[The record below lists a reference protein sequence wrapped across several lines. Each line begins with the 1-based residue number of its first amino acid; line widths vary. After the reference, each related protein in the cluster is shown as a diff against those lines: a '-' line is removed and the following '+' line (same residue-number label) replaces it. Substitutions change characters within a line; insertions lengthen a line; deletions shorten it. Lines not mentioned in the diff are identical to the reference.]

1 MAALSDVRAVDG
13 MRFRSMRVFTSLKA
27 IGLAAA
33 LLLTSGAAFAESAEE
48 LLKKGDVHDRK
59 FQPKEAL
66 EYYLPAEKA
75 EPNNPK
81 ILLRIARQY
90 RHLMPDSHSKWE
102 KLKLGG
108 LALSYAQRAVAA
120 APNDAEAHTSVAVSY
135 GKLLPLQGAR
145 EQAQASAKIKASV
158 DRALQIDPSND
169 TALNVLGRWHRIL
182 ADVSPVKRALAP
194 LVAGKLP
201 KGSNDEAV
209 RVLQKAVSI
218 NPKRPMHHIELGRVY
233 AQMDRKEEA
242 RQAIQR
248 GLSLPN
254 MDRDDVEYKGY
265 GRETLAEI
273 R

>member
-1 MAALSDVRAVDG
+1 MKIFRLITALCA
-13 MRFRSMRVFTSLKA
+13 
-27 IGLAAA
+27 LAAA
-33 LLLTSGAAFAESAEE
+33 GYAESVEE

-66 EYYLPAEKA
+66 GYYLPAERA
-75 EPNNPK
+75 EPSNPVV
-81 ILLRIARQY
+81 LLRIARQY
-90 RHLMPDSHSKWE
+90 RHLMPDAHSKWE

-108 LALSYAQRAVAA
+108 LALSYAQRAASI
-120 APNDAEAHTSVAVSY
+120 APNNSEAHTSVAISY

-145 EQAQASAKIKASV
+145 EQAQGSQKIKDAL
-158 DRALQIDPSND
+158 DRALRLDSAND

-182 ADVSPVKRALAP
+182 ADVSPVKRAFAP

-209 RVLQKAVSI
+209 RALQKAISI

-233 AQMDRKEEA
+233 AQMDRDTEA
-242 RQAIQR
+242 RQAIER

-254 MDRDDVEYKGY
+254 MDRDDLEFKAI
-265 GRETLAEI
+265 GRETLASLK
-273 R
+273 